1 MRSYNETSR
10 FGRASLRIRFLKN
23 FPKSVQD
30 QSRAR
35 KARVFGV
42 QILDLAKKC
51 GVCETHL
58 LRTLSVLIR
67 HQDEGQRWRSA
78 HRFKVPPVVFSTA
91 TVAHNVHRLRVN

>member
-35 KARVFGV
+35 KARVFRG
-42 QILDLAKKC
+42 ANF
-51 GVCETHL
+51 GFGE
-58 LRTLSVLIR
+58 
-67 HQDEGQRWRSA
+67 
-78 HRFKVPPVVFSTA
+78 KVR
-91 TVAHNVHRLRVN
+91 RLRNSPLAYFIGTNSPSGRRTKVAKCTSVQSPAGCV